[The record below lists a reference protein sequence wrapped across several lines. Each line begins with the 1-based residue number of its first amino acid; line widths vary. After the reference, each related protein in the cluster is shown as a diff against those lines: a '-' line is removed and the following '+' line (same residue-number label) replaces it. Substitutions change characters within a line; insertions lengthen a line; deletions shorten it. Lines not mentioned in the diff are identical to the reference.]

1 MSLIGTSVRSI
12 MAAAVALSISGTAYA
27 ESLSSALEAAYKNS
41 GLLEQNQALLKASDE
56 DVLRAASALLP
67 VLSWTASVGKSYR
80 DSNLGESDS
89 ASATLGLRATM
100 PIYDYGRGQLGIDLA
115 NEAVQGA
122 RQQLIGIEQ
131 SVLLNAIEA
140 FMQYRQASE
149 LVGLREN
156 NLKVIDQELR
166 AANDR
171 FEVGEITRTDVALAE
186 SAKAQS
192 LSALAQ
198 ARGDLTRARESYLT
212 AIGQAP
218 RSPSAPSNLPDLPDT
233 AAIGKAIAGRGHPD
247 VMAAQSQVSQAE
259 IQLAQAKAAKKP
271 SVSLSGN
278 LSLSDT
284 FNSDSYTNTAS
295 VSIEAQMPIYQGGAL
310 DASIRQA
317 TNRVDAAK
325 AALRF
330 TALNTDMQVGA
341 AYARLT
347 VAYANM
353 EATEQQIEAAQI
365 AFDGVRE
372 EATLGA
378 RTTLD
383 VLNAEQNLL
392 DAKANRVV
400 ASNEV
405 IIALYSVMSALGQLT
420 AENLGLNVDVFDP
433 EAYSAEVEKIAPSMR
448 GLQLDKVLGKLG
460 K

>member
-218 RSPSAPSNLPDLPDT
+218 RSPSAPANLPDLPDT

>member
-1 MSLIGTSVRSI
+1 MSAVRASVRAI
-12 MAAAVALSISGTAYA
+12 VAAATALSISGAAYA
-27 ESLSSALEAAYKNS
+27 ESLNSALEAAYKNS

-56 DVLRAASALLP
+56 DVIRAASALLP
-67 VLSWTASVGKSYR
+67 VLSWSASVGKTYR
-80 DSNLGESDS
+80 DSDLGSSNS
-89 ASATLGLRATM
+89 ASATLGLRAAM
-100 PIYDYGRGQLGIDLA
+100 PIYDFGRGQLGIDLA

-122 RQQLIGIEQ
+122 RQQLVGIEQ
-131 SVLLNAIEA
+131 SVLLSAIEA
-140 FMQYRQASE
+140 FMQYRQAAE

-171 FEVGEITRTDVALAE
+171 FEVGEITRTDVAMAQ

-198 ARGDLTRARESYLT
+198 ARGDLTRARENYLT
-212 AIGQAP
+212 AVGQAP
-218 RSPSAPSNLPDLPDT
+218 KAPSAPSNLPDLPDS
-233 AAIGKAIAGRGHPD
+233 AAIGKAVAGRGHPD
-247 VMAAQSQVSQAE
+247 ILAAQAQVSQAE
-259 IQLAQAKAAKKP
+259 IQLAQAEAATMP
-271 SVSLSGN
+271 NISLSGN

-284 FNSDSYTNTAS
+284 FGSASYSNTAS
-295 VSIEAQMPIYQGGAL
+295 LSVEAQMPIYQGGAL

-325 AALRF
+325 ASLRYA
-330 TALNTDMQVGA
+330 ALNIDMLVD
-341 AYARLT
+341 
-347 VAYANM
+347 
-353 EATEQQIEAAQI
+353 ATEQQIEAAQI

-405 IIALYSVMSALGQLT
+405 IIALYSVMSSLGQLT
-420 AENLGLNVDVFDP
+420 AENLGLNVDLFDP
-433 EAYSAEVEKIAPSMR
+433 DAYSAEVEKIAPSVR